1 LSHPSVHHEILDNGL
16 TLLIHPVRTAPVAAI
31 QVFARVGSADERPGE
46 EGLAHFHEHMLFKG
60 TERRAVGDVAGEVEN
75 AGGRINAYTSFDVTS
90 YHATV
95 PSESVDVALDVLAD
109 AVCASTFDPDE
120 LAREQEVV
128 LEEIRRSEDSPG
140 RVLSNAVF
148 EAAYRVHPYRA
159 PILGTPDSVASFDR
173 ERVTAFFQ
181 RWYGTGNLLVVAAGD
196 VDPQPLRDAI
206 AAAFSE
212 AVRPAPER
220 ERRAEPTPDGTRSIV
235 LHRPFERAS
244 VEMCWLSV
252 PFAHPD
258 TPYLDL
264 LALILGQGDSSRL
277 VRRVKERDAL
287 VDSGDAYSYT
297 PLDAGLFG
305 AMLDLDP
312 ALVPQA
318 VEAVGA
324 EVERLRREPVG
335 ADELAKA
342 QANFLAMEH
351 FERESVGGLARKL
364 GHFETLTGDWQAGAR
379 YLERVRTASAADL
392 LRVARDWLSPDRAT
406 IGALLPE
413 DAPAGI
419 DDAALVDA
427 LTRGVAN
434 TARAFSRPPHK
445 HVAEGL
451 ETYSLP
457 GGATLH
463 VAPREGPPV
472 VAARAAFLGGQLA
485 ETAADA
491 GITSFLT
498 SMWLRGTRA
507 RSAGDFARAVESLAS
522 DVDGFSGRNSLGA
535 TFECTSE
542 SLEPVLDLF
551 AEVLLEPALDA
562 GEIERERS
570 DTLASI
576 ERRADRLGERAYL
589 LFGEQQFKSHPY
601 RLPLS
606 GTETSVRAFTR
617 EALEAH
623 QDRLVRAE
631 NLVMGIAGAV
641 DPDRVAELV
650 ASRLSGLPAGG
661 FQPPAPPTEDVPREI
676 RTAEITKAR
685 EQAHLVLGFR
695 GIQVDDPDRFGLEVI
710 TQILAGQSGRLFLEL
725 RDRQGLAYTVTAVN
739 VEGVH
744 PGTFSLYMGTAPE
757 KLDQARRGMFE
768 QLERLLQEPPDTAEL
783 DGARRHLAG
792 SFAIDEQRA
801 ATRAAHLSLDA
812 LYGLG
817 ADADR
822 HYTEAIRAVTADDV
836 LRVARRIIDLDAY
849 TMATVHP

>member
-1 LSHPSVHHEILDNGL
+1 M
-16 TLLIHPVRTAPVAAI
+16 RTTPVAAL

-60 TERRAVGDVAGEVEN
+60 TERRGVGDVAGEVEN

-95 PSESVDVALDVLAD
+95 PSESLEVAVDVLAD
-109 AVCASTFDPDE
+109 ALCGSTFDAE
-120 LAREQEVV
+120 EIAREREVV

-159 PILGTPDSVASFDR
+159 PILGTPKSVAAFDR
-173 ERVTAFFQ
+173 ERVTAFFD
-181 RWYGTGNLLVVAAGD
+181 RWYGAGNLLVVAAGD
-196 VDPQPLRDAI
+196 LDTDSVRDSVAGAFAG
-206 AAAFSE
+206 AA
-212 AVRPAPER
+212 RPTPARDRAPE
-220 ERRAEPTPDGTRSIV
+220 PPPDATRSVV

-244 VEMCWLSV
+244 LEVCWLTV

-277 VRRVKERDAL
+277 VRRVKERDGL
-287 VDSGDAYSYT
+287 VDSADAYSYT

-305 AMLDLDP
+305 AMLDLEGS
-312 ALVPQA
+312 A
-318 VEAVGA
+318 VRAAVDAVGA
-324 EVERLRREPVG
+324 EVERLRLEPVG
-335 ADELAKA
+335 ADELDKA
-342 QANFLAMEH
+342 RANFLAMEH

-364 GHFETLTGDWQAGAR
+364 GNFETLAGDWRAEAR
-379 YLERVRTASAADL
+379 YLDSIRTATAADL
-392 LRVARDWLSPDRAT
+392 LRVAREWLTPERAT

-413 DAPAGI
+413 DAPADVDG
-419 DDAALVDA
+419 AALVDA
-427 LTRGVAN
+427 LSSGIRRTV
-434 TARAFSRPPHK
+434 RAFAPPPHK
-445 HVAEGL
+445 HTGEGL

-463 VAPREGPPV
+463 VARREAPPV

-485 ETAADA
+485 ETEANA

-498 SMWLRGTRA
+498 SVWLRGTRA

-522 DVDGFSGRNSLGA
+522 DVDGFSGRNSLGG
-535 TFECTSE
+535 TFECTDE
-542 SLEPVLDLF
+542 ALEPVLDLF
-551 AEVLLEPALDA
+551 AEMLLEPAFDPD
-562 GEIERERS
+562 EIERERR
-570 DTLASI
+570 DTLAAI
-576 ERRADRLGERAYL
+576 ARREDRLGERTYL
-589 LFGEQQFKSHPY
+589 LFGERHFEHHPY

-606 GTETSVRAFTR
+606 GTEASVCSFTCD
-617 EALEAH
+617 ALEEH
-623 QDRLVRAE
+623 QRRLVRAE

-650 ASRLSGLPAGG
+650 ATRLSDLPAGG
-661 FQPPAPPTEDVPREI
+661 FEPPAPAVENVPHEI
-676 RTAEITKAR
+676 RTAELVKDR

-695 GIQVDDPDRFGLEVI
+695 GLQVDDPDRFGLEVI
-710 TQILAGQSGRLFLEL
+710 TQLLAGQSGRLFLEL
-725 RDRQGLAYTVTAVN
+725 RDRQGLAYTVTAIN

-757 KLDQARRGMFE
+757 KLDRARRGMLE
-768 QLERLLQEPPDTAEL
+768 QLERLLNEPPGEAEL
-783 DGARRHLAG
+783 DGARRHLIG
-792 SFAIDEQRA
+792 NFVIDEQRA

-822 HYTEAIRAVTADDV
+822 RYADAVRAVTPEDV
-836 LRVARRIIDLDAY
+836 LRIARRVIDLDAY
-849 TMATVHP
+849 TLATIHP